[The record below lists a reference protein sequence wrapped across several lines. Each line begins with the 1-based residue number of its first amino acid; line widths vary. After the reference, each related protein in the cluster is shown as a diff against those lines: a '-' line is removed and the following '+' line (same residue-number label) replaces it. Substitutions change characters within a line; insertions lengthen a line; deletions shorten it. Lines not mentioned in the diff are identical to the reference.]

1 MKFYYAQKC
10 SKSIEKSGWYFHDIL
25 LNINCFL
32 WLCSK
37 CQQFVMKQSPNH
49 ENSNR
54 AASSC
59 LRIAKKVLV
68 SVGLNF
74 YLRVRNVSRNRVTLV
89 YCACYFHISLK
100 WREKREMMVEGF
112 TTLSYNNIHMLLF
125 PVCTIFMYICCSKSI
140 KSISLFPSP
149 NVEFVC

>member
-1 MKFYYAQKC
+1 MY
-10 SKSIEKSGWYFHDIL
+10 
-25 LNINCFL
+25 
-32 WLCSK
+32 SK

-125 PVCTIFMYICCSKSI
+125 PVCTIFIYICYSKSI
-140 KSISLFPSP
+140 KYISLFPSP
-149 NVEFVC
+149 KCWICLLGTKSSSSCCRVWV